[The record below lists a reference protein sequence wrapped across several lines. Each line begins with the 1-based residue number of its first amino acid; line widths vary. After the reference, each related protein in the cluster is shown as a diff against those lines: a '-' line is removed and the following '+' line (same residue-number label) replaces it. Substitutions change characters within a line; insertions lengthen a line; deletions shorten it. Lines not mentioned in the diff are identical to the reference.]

1 MQKLI
6 TIIFISSCISFY
18 SCQNDKNQTP
28 ISELINLEEWDSI
41 TIAVM
46 KEKMQLDTLQYIG
59 DDIPPLVIDDVLI
72 TSFDEEIRYLLKFRE
87 KEMAALLKEK
97 IISNEEVIYI
107 YESQGDRSHLGFV
120 RHFVVM
126 PINEKFRYVF
136 TYKPDV
142 DSFLVEKKDDFDDY
156 YIEPVLY
163 YGIEEWGMTGIKL
176 TTKITKDKNSKL
188 SYEIIGL
195 VVD

>member
-1 MQKLI
+1 MKRLVVI
-6 TIIFISSCISFY
+6 LALSCTFFY
-18 SCQNDKNQTP
+18 GCQNNKNQTP

-59 DDIPPLVIDDVLI
+59 DDIPSFAIDDDI
-72 TSFDEEIRYLLKFRE
+72 IINSFDEHIRYLLKFRE
-87 KEMAALLKEK
+87 KEIAALLEHQ
-97 IISNEEVIYI
+97 ILSNEGVIYI
-107 YESQGDRSHLGFV
+107 HESQGDRGPQGFV
-120 RHFVVM
+120 RYFVVM